1 MAFRVVL
8 FATALSAFAIGC
20 DCNGDGFPADA
31 RMIDAPEARGTVS
44 LAWSLTDLTGRP
56 ITCVDVGANFV
67 SVELRKQASLQGAVA
82 SFSCANSPSTSQ
94 PIEVGTYEVRFELR
108 GQALTPVTAPPQNS
122 IVITKDQNTELAP
135 VTFAVDTNGMLVLA
149 LVAPPFTSN
158 CKPGSMQ
165 GAGITAMTIT
175 LTRAGGGCVPVTF
188 VRTRGSTPRGT
199 YMVDCS
205 SPEISTCIEND
216 ETLTV
221 PSMASGPYQIHVRG
235 KLSAV
240 ECWAND
246 DSLQVP
252 AQGKARTETLNL
264 AFQTGTP
271 GC

>member
-1 MAFRVVL
+1 MWFRVVL
-8 FATALSAFAIGC
+8 FTGALSASAGC
-20 DCNGDGFPADA
+20 DCNGGGFPADA
-31 RMIDAPEARGTVS
+31 RLVDAPAARGTVS
-44 LAWSLTDLTGRP
+44 LAWSLTDLTGRA
-56 ITCVDVGANFV
+56 ITCDEVGASFV
-67 SVELRKQASLQGAVA
+67 SLELRRQASLQGAVA

-94 PIEVGTYEVRFELR
+94 AIEVGTYEVRFELR
-108 GQALTPVTAPPQNS
+108 GQVLTPVAAQPQS
-122 IVITKDQNTELAP
+122 SVVITKDQNTELAP

-165 GAGITAMTIT
+165 GAGITTNTIT
-175 LTRAGGGCVPVTF
+175 LTRAGGGCAPVTF

-199 YMVDCS
+199 YTVNCS

-221 PSMASGPYQIHVRG
+221 PSMPSGPYQIHVRG

-264 AFQTGTP
+264 AFQAGTP